1 MPNFT
6 RLAAEIQIR
15 LLSHLISRMGPENA
29 AWLARRM
36 MRDRSDPRAR
46 AFAGFAQQSIEAWKN
61 RQYDVHRNGEAA
73 LFDVGANVAALRFP
87 AMARYPAARANSAM

>member
-6 RLAAEIQIR
+6 RIAAKIQIR
-15 LLSHLISRMGPENA
+15 LLARLLERMGPGNR

-46 AFAGFAQQSIEAWKN
+46 AFAEFSQQSIEAWKN